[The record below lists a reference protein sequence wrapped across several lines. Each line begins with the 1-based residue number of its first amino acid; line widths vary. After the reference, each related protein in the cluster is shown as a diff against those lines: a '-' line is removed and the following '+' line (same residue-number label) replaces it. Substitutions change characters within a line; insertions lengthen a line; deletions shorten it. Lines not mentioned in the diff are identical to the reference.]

1 MPITPTLQ
9 VDPNVMTN
17 NWSAGLA
24 SSTNAA
30 KLVYKYQHPK
40 RLFNFNPAQQQ
51 TDYASGV
58 SRAVAANKYASGMQN
73 ADLNAAA
80 TNMQNHGGTNWSN
93 AGTSKKYKFARKAAS
108 LAAAINTVLANVEQM
123 PKGRGANNRA
133 RMLAWHDQMSAFYGK
148 ITAS

>member
-9 VDPNVMTN
+9 VDPTVMTN
-17 NWSAGLA
+17 NWAAGLA
-24 SSTNAA
+24 NATNAA

-40 RLFNFNPAQQQ
+40 RLFNFNPQQQQ

-58 SRAVAANKYASGMQN
+58 ARAVAAGKYATGMAG

-80 TNMQNHGGTNWSN
+80 TNMQNHGATNWSN
-93 AGTSKKYKFARKAAS
+93 AGSSKKYKYQRKANS
-108 LAAAINTVLANVEQM
+108 LAGAINTVLANVEAM

-133 RMLAWHDQMSAFYGK
+133 RMLAWHDQMSAYYGK
-148 ITAS
+148 ITAG